1 MTFFKNPKTIRTM
14 LKLSAIILPDK
25 VFISSGSDWYG
36 LNSFVFDG
44 IGPKNTNKSGWYEL
58 PYLPKVVQRKKPSVK
73 NITHYKLKDGF
84 VATSK
89 LPQQAA
95 SDFFTADDEDDECP
109 NSEIRGLY
117 DEVYEEKPE
126 SLEEIEFTIE
136 KIAHKDSGWKFIDAP
151 KNVQHYLLDEI
162 AKHAAV
168 LQDERCFLSSEESYK
183 RIREFVKL
191 NINPRVANV
200 TSDYDFRL
208 EVCKKITLHEKE
220 KFQKNARPFSN
231 RPKYVDDYR
240 LDRKLIV
247 YHIVPDERGLK
258 SYSDSSLAPKFEGD
272 NYEDLENNIKIYLT
286 ELIEKINEPLK
297 DCPCCKGRGVLLS
310 E

>member
-1 MTFFKNPKTIRTM
+1 MTFFKNPKIIRSM
-14 LKLSAIILPDK
+14 LKFNAIILPDK
-25 VFISSGSDWYG
+25 VFVSRGPYWTTWNT
-36 LNSFVFDG
+36 LVFDG
-44 IGPKNTNKSGWYEL
+44 KQAKETNKTGWFEL
-58 PYLPKVVQRKKPSVK
+58 TSLPRVIQRKKPAVK

-84 VATSK
+84 VATAK
-89 LPQQAA
+89 LPQQVVP
-95 SDFFTADDEDDECP
+95 DFFTANDEDDDCP

-136 KIAHKDSGWKFIDAP
+136 KIAHKDTGWKFIDAP

-162 AKHAAV
+162 TKHAAV

-183 RIREFVKL
+183 RIREFIKL

-220 KFQKNARPFSN
+220 KFQKNTRPFSK
-231 RPKYVDDYR
+231 RPKYVDDCR
-240 LDRKLIV
+240 LDRKLNV

-258 SYSDSSLAPKFEGD
+258 TYSGSSLAPKFEGD
-272 NYEDLENNIKIYLT
+272 NYEDLENNIKTYLT